1 MKVTISD
8 IAKIAKCSVS
18 TVSKALSD
26 SSDLNVKTKE
36 EILKYAVE
44 LGYNFSR
51 KKANAKG
58 KIAAFVQSTK
68 VDTIRFEYQMLF
80 NFNLVA
86 GRNGYDVEIIQKN
99 TSDHLWEYRHETEG
113 KDYAGV
119 FLLRTSDIERVREDI
134 MKSSLPIVAFDQ
146 EFDRENAA
154 SVGCDNACGI
164 KLAVQHLVALGHK
177 KIAFYGGSPT
187 ALVSIERKKSFILSM
202 RANDIP
208 VYPELIAESNFSQ
221 NFAPYIIPDFIE
233 NGATAIVCAS
243 DLLAKYAVDEIVRNG
258 LSVPNDISVVGFDNV
273 PIAEEVGL
281 TTVNQNIAEIGKSA
295 FYLLQNLING
305 VPVNRLTFRPR
316 LVVRQSTSKLLP

>member
-8 IAKIAKCSVS
+8 IAKIAKRSAS

-51 KKANAKG
+51 KKTNAKG

-68 VDTIRFEYQMLF
+68 LDTIRFEYQMLF
-80 NFNLVA
+80 NFNLIA

-221 NFAPYIIPDFIE
+221 NFAP
-233 NGATAIVCAS
+233 
-243 DLLAKYAVDEIVRNG
+243 
-258 LSVPNDISVVGFDNV
+258 
-273 PIAEEVGL
+273 
-281 TTVNQNIAEIGKSA
+281 
-295 FYLLQNLING
+295 
-305 VPVNRLTFRPR
+305 
-316 LVVRQSTSKLLP
+316 

>member
-68 VDTIRFEYQMLF
+68 LDTIRFEYQMLF

-202 RANDIP
+202 RANDIT

-295 FYLLQNLING
+295 FYLLDNLINC

>member
-134 MKSSLPIVAFDQ
+134 MKSSLPIVA
-146 EFDRENAA
+146 
-154 SVGCDNACGI
+154 I
-164 KLAVQHLVALGHK
+164 T
-177 KIAFYGGSPT
+177 P
-187 ALVSIERKKSFILSM
+187 
-202 RANDIP
+202 
-208 VYPELIAESNFSQ
+208 SQ
-221 NFAPYIIPDFIE
+221 
-233 NGATAIVCAS
+233 T
-243 DLLAKYAVDEIVRNG
+243 
-258 LSVPNDISVVGFDNV
+258 DISCVSLYSSSPKRQF
-273 PIAEEVGL
+273 L
-281 TTVNQNIAEIGKSA
+281 KSI
-295 FYLLQNLING
+295 FIYSKPPFSNL
-305 VPVNRLTFRPR
+305 
-316 LVVRQSTSKLLP
+316 

>member
-36 EILKYAVE
+36 EILQYAVE

-154 SVGCDNACGI
+154 SVGCDNAYGI

-295 FYLLQNLING
+295 FYLLDNLING